1 MEKIRF
7 ILPAI
12 LGILTISQPA
22 CSSGNDAKEPIMFYA
37 GSGDRKL
44 ECPIFLCEMD
54 PVNEKISVVD
64 SFPAIGGA
72 GYLAIGPDGKTLFAT
87 SGVGI
92 PGNEGEGGVAS
103 FRVDRT
109 NQGLELINRQSSRGR
124 GNCHVQCSPDGKYL
138 FAANYSSG
146 HAAAFPV
153 APDGRI
159 MPASSV
165 VRGEGSGPVGNRQE
179 GPHAHQV
186 VTDPAGK
193 YLLVPD
199 QGTDKV
205 MNYAFNGETGELRAN
220 PGQAFLEMPPGT
232 GPRHL
237 AFHPSG
243 NYLYI
248 LGELNASLTACRFD
262 PGRGRM
268 TVINSA
274 SIVEDDFGGN
284 RQAAAVRVHPNGRFV
299 YATNRSGESCLTLFR
314 IVDGGGIEQVQV
326 LNDVPAW
333 PRDFNITPNGDYIVL
348 AGARA
353 NELALYRVDPDNG
366 RLSPTGNKANLPG
379 PICIL
384 FIE

>member
-1 MEKIRF
+1 MEKIRL

-12 LGILTISQPA
+12 LGIFMISQPA
-22 CSSGNDAKEPIMFYA
+22 CSSGNDTKEPVRFYA
-37 GSGDRKL
+37 GSGNGKL
-44 ECPIFLCEMD
+44 ERPIFLCELD
-54 PVNEKISVVD
+54 PVNEEISVVD
-64 SFPAIGGA
+64 SFPATGGA
-72 GYLAIGPDGKTLFAT
+72 GYLALGPDGKTLFAT
-87 SGVGI
+87 SGASV
-92 PGNEGEGGVAS
+92 PGNEGEGAVAS
-103 FRVDRT
+103 FRVDPGSS
-109 NQGLELINRQSSRGR
+109 GLELINRQSSKGR
-124 GNCHVQCSPDGKYL
+124 GNCHVNVSPDGKYL

-153 APDGRI
+153 DRDGRI

-199 QGTDKV
+199 LGTDKV
-205 MNYAFNGETGELRAN
+205 MNYAFNGETGELIPN
-220 PGQAFLEMPPGT
+220 PDQAFLEMSPGT

-243 NYLYI
+243 KYLYI

-262 PGRGRM
+262 PGSGRM
-268 TVINSA
+268 TVINTA

-284 RQAAAVRVHPNGRFV
+284 RQSAAVRVHPNGRFV
-299 YATNRSGESCLTLFR
+299 YASNRSGESCLTVFR
-314 IVDGGGIEQVQV
+314 IIDGGGIEQVQV
-326 LNDVPAW
+326 LKNVPAW
-333 PRDFNITPNGDYIVL
+333 PRDFNITPDGNYIVL

-353 NELALYRVDPDNG
+353 NELALYRVDPGNG